1 MNIIEL
7 TNKIEDIVIKNNL
20 LETASLLKND
30 YAISKSSELEKSIK
44 EKEDEGRVLK
54 LGILGRVKAGK
65 SSLLNALIFDGNDVL
80 PKAATPMTAAL
91 TILEYGEETK
101 ADVEFFTQED
111 IDDIKQESIHYEKKL
126 ENIRSNEYEKL
137 KEIKLKKEKISEL
150 SFEDENE
157 LNQKALDRALKELR
171 KDDNLSSSYDQYQRI
186 KKSGM
191 TIEDLNN
198 YNSITADN
206 LIELNNQL
214 LNFVGAN
221 GKYMPFTKSVTLTI
235 NQESLKNIQIIDT
248 PGVNDPVTSRED
260 RTKELLKDCDVVL
273 IVSPSGQFLSSEDLD
288 LMDRITSKEGIRELY
303 LVASQVDNQLY
314 GSEKTNG
321 NGILNK
327 VLDGIE
333 DKLTEQQRGVLS
345 SLKQQYPDIKNTFD
359 TLIENKVILS
369 SGISYNMMKSFE
381 NQRLWD
387 ENMKKVWENLNFHYK
402 DFFTDKDTA
411 ISNLKKLANIEVIQK
426 IIDDVRNKKDAILA
440 RRKEEFIKAKYKAL
454 LEYKESLEQDIKN
467 QIQKITTTDI
477 NEIRQKKE
485 FIGQVKSKATDITN
499 DTYSDLIEDLE
510 YDIKTKLQDKL
521 AKYFKQSSKD
531 LRESESTETERW
543 TTKEGGFLGFF
554 QDTVSH
560 SRDIVTVKAGAV
572 RSSLENLTEDIEST
586 IDIEAKKYI
595 TEWRKKIYTTLI
607 SILRKEVGDDM
618 LDVMLISNTIRKIIG
633 SVIFPEINY
642 NGNFPKTLKKSGTLK
657 ESEAKEFINEAYDYI
672 SNIKLRVKK
681 DIKDYIQTL
690 VEILKKENIGEK
702 IFANYSKEILELQ
715 NAIENRELSIDILN
729 STLKQFGAI
738 NE

>member
-1 MNIIEL
+1 M
-7 TNKIEDIVIKNNL
+7 
-20 LETASLLKND
+20 
-30 YAISKSSELEKSIK
+30 
-44 EKEDEGRVLK
+44 
-54 LGILGRVKAGK
+54 
-65 SSLLNALIFDGNDVL
+65 
-80 PKAATPMTAAL
+80 
-91 TILEYGEETK
+91 
-101 ADVEFFTQED
+101 
-111 IDDIKQESIHYEKKL
+111 
-126 ENIRSNEYEKL
+126 
-137 KEIKLKKEKISEL
+137 
-150 SFEDENE
+150 
-157 LNQKALDRALKELR
+157 
-171 KDDNLSSSYDQYQRI
+171 
-186 KKSGM
+186 
-191 TIEDLNN
+191 
-198 YNSITADN
+198 
-206 LIELNNQL
+206 
-214 LNFVGAN
+214 
-221 GKYMPFTKSVTLTI
+221 
-235 NQESLKNIQIIDT
+235 
-248 PGVNDPVTSRED
+248 
-260 RTKELLKDCDVVL
+260 
-273 IVSPSGQFLSSEDLD
+273 
-288 LMDRITSKEGIRELY
+288 
-303 LVASQVDNQLY
+303 
-314 GSEKTNG
+314 
-321 NGILNK
+321 
-327 VLDGIE
+327 
-333 DKLTEQQRGVLS
+333 
-345 SLKQQYPDIKNTFD
+345 
-359 TLIENKVILS
+359 
-369 SGISYNMMKSFE
+369 
-381 NQRLWD
+381 
-387 ENMKKVWENLNFHYK
+387 
-402 DFFTDKDTA
+402 
-411 ISNLKKLANIEVIQK
+411 
-426 IIDDVRNKKDAILA
+426 
-440 RRKEEFIKAKYKAL
+440 
-454 LEYKESLEQDIKN
+454 
-467 QIQKITTTDI
+467 
-477 NEIRQKKE
+477 
-485 FIGQVKSKATDITN
+485 
-499 DTYSDLIEDLE
+499 E

>member
-411 ISNLKKLANIEVIQK
+411 ILNLKKLANIEVIQK